1 MCCPVPV
8 QWLRCAVLLPLL
20 GAAMLFPGRALAAP
34 VLNSV
39 TPAACMTNQSTT
51 QQITLHG
58 SKLSGPSTNGYTFDH
73 DVQLYIS
80 VNGGAFQQVAGN
92 WSAGFLLTGWDSTDL
107 NVSLNGVITC
117 TSPGTLRFYVR
128 VLGVN
133 SSVFSMPIIAPPSGP
148 PTISSINPTSLP
160 IAATSWGMRIV
171 ATGLDISSTGVT
183 VNGVSPGFLSR
194 LDAFSGYVDIVVPP
208 SLRAQP
214 GRYQVVVT
222 TARGSSNPVNFDIIG
237 PPVIKSISPS
247 TISLLPPP
255 RASTLAR
262 PLSPGSGPAGPV
274 APAGPAAPAPAPSA
288 TSHIAALQSSSVL
301 ASAIFGIPFTIN
313 ASDIDA
319 NVTLTFG
326 GQSLPIDQKVLTYG
340 AQKIVARLPKWAQ
353 LCGTQNYAI
362 QLRTAIGTSNTAMLV
377 VQNTPCT
384 NPQMALP
391 ARSIHTPPP

>member
-1 MCCPVPV
+1 MCCSVPV
-8 QWLRCAVLLPLL
+8 QWLRRAVLLPLL
-20 GAAMLFPGRALAAP
+20 GAATLFPGRALAAP

-39 TPAACMTNQSTT
+39 TPGACMAEPSIQLF
-51 QQITLHG
+51 TLNG
-58 SKLSGPSTNGYTFDH
+58 SGLTGPKTNGYSFDQ
-73 DVQLYIS
+73 DVQLHVSINGAPYQNKPNIIQTWTS
-80 VNGGAFQQVAGN
+80 VQLTLQLDAGTFCP
-92 WSAGFLLTGWDSTDL
+92 A
-107 NVSLNGVITC
+107 
-117 TSPGTLRFYVR
+117 PGSLRFFIS

-133 SSVFSMPIIAPPSGP
+133 SSVFSMPIVAAPSGP

-208 SLRAQP
+208 SLRAQA

-237 PPVIKSISPS
+237 SPVIKSIAPS

-274 APAGPAAPAPAPSA
+274 GPAGPPAPAGPAAPAPAPSA
-288 TSHIAALQSSSVL
+288 TSHIAALQSS
-301 ASAIFGIPFTIN
+301 SAIFGIPFTIN

-326 GQSLPIDQKVLTYG
+326 GQSLPIDQKMLTYG